1 MGEIMKGRKII
12 VLAALL
18 FCSLLVAGAALAIPA
33 ATTLDRWV
41 VGGGGGHAGAAPYS
55 LEGTIGQSVVG
66 LAEHAPYQLHAGF
79 WTEVAWVVADRVYL
93 PLVVREY
100 LPRAMGE

>member
-1 MGEIMKGRKII
+1 MKGRKII
-12 VLAALL
+12 VLATLL
-18 FCSLLVAGAALAIPA
+18 LCSLLVVGAALAVPA

-41 VGGGGGHAGAAPYS
+41 VGGGGGQAGAAPYS

-66 LAEHAPYQLHAGF
+66 LAEHAAYQLHAGF

-93 PLVVREY
+93 PLLLREWM
-100 LPRAMGE
+100 PRAIGE

>member
-1 MGEIMKGRKII
+1 MERKQFI

-18 FCSLLVAGAALAIPA
+18 LCSLSVAGAALAVPA

-41 VGGGGGHAGAAPYS
+41 VGGGGGRVETARYG
-55 LEGTIGQSVVG
+55 LEGTIGQPVVG
-66 LAEHAPYQLHAGF
+66 LVEHAPYQLHAGF

-93 PLVVREY
+93 PLLLREY
-100 LPRAMGE
+100 LPWAIGE